1 MEGVSTDFPRISLFA
16 CEELADN
23 SAFVTGQSAVGR
35 AMSVLNRTLEQWF
48 ASFPLLED
56 VVAYREVLWQPDSL
70 APASEM
76 LSRLPFGLSAMED
89 AANRLERFRPLVA
102 ELFPE
107 TAMAGGLIES
117 EIRKIPHMGQAIGYD
132 GRLLI
137 KLDSDLPIAGS
148 VKARGGIY
156 EILKLAE
163 RVACSELGFGFD
175 ADYRLLATPA
185 YRQVFSEREV
195 VVGSTGNL
203 GLSIGMTSA
212 RLGFRVTVHMSAD
225 AKQWKKDLL
234 RANGVSVVEYRE
246 DYSKAVEEG
255 RKQALANPK
264 AHFVDDENSMD
275 LFMGYSVAALR
286 LHSQLESMKLLPSIA
301 EPLDVYLPCGVG
313 GAPGGITFGLKHVF
327 GDAVRC
333 WLVEPTHSPCMLIGL
348 MTGEHDRVSVQDFGL
363 DNRTAAD
370 GLAVGRASK
379 FAGKMIE
386 KLVSGVMTVSDERLN
401 PWTRQLYETENLF
414 IEPSA
419 AASFIG
425 PLKRS
430 DAKFALVWATGGRL
444 VPKDIRDGVLKAS

>member
-1 MEGVSTDFPRISLFA
+1 MQILDKSFAQWLSDYPLF
-16 CEELADN
+16 
-23 SAFVTGQSAVGR
+23 
-35 AMSVLNRTLEQWF
+35 
-48 ASFPLLED
+48 ED
-56 VVAYREVLWQPDSL
+56 IVPYREVVWQSNSIRK
-70 APASEM
+70 ASEA
-76 LSRLPFGLSAMED
+76 LAALPYGMED
-89 AANRLERFRPLVA
+89 IQDASQRLERFRPLIKRI
-102 ELFPE
+102 FPE
-107 TAMAGGLIES
+107 TEPKQGLIES
-117 EIRKIPHMGQAIGYD
+117 ELKVIPTMASAMGYSGK
-132 GRLLI
+132 LLI

-163 RVACSELGFGFD
+163 TVASRELGFTTD
-175 ADYRLLATPA
+175 QDYAQLADES
-185 YRQVFSEREV
+185 YRQAFGAWEV

-212 RLGFRVTVHMSAD
+212 KLGFKVTVHMSAD
-225 AKQWKKDLL
+225 AKQWKKDML
-234 RANGVSVVEYRE
+234 RANGVTVVEYKE

-286 LHSQLESMKLLPSIA
+286 LKGQLEAMECTPSL
-301 EPLDVYLPCGVG
+301 EMPLDVYLPCGVG
-313 GAPGGITFGLKHVF
+313 GAPGGIAFGLKHVF

-363 DNRTAAD
+363 DNRTDAD

-379 FAGKMIE
+379 FAGKMVE
-386 KLVSGVMTVSDERLN
+386 HLVSGVLTVSDERLN
-401 PWTRQLYETENLF
+401 PWTRQLFETEGLF

-425 PLKRS
+425 PFKQKDTRFS
-430 DAKFALVWATGGRL
+430 LVWATGGRL
-444 VPKDIRDGVLKAS
+444 VPQEIRDKILKG